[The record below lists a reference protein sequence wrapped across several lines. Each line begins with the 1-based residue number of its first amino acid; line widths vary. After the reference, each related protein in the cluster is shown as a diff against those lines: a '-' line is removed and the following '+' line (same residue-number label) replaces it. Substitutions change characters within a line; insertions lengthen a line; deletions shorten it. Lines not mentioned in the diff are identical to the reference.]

1 MKKNESTMTHIFLKD
16 VSDDIINLEV
26 SSIDELLL
34 YISNSIRKKI
44 EDIIIFCE
52 ENDWLCQP
60 DLVEESEYER
70 MMNEN
75 PQKVKE
81 YYEEWKR
88 RKEKQKEKQK
98 EDQTILF

>member
-1 MKKNESTMTHIFLKD
+1 MLTKIPYHNWINSQLSIAQHYGGI
-16 VSDDIINLEV
+16 DINWKT
-26 SSIDELLL
+26 
-34 YISNSIRKKI
+34 YIV
-44 EDIIIFCE
+44 DYIFCE
-52 ENDWLCQP
+52 KKDWLCFP

-75 PQKVKE
+75 KQKVKE